1 MNFFQSSQ
9 ISYKLNQYLEL
20 KTLDI
25 DFINDLNNDL
35 VNVAEDLIDLKSKK
49 KIISLLN
56 ISFNHSIKI
65 HNTKTLELFI
75 DNIHY
80 QKLFSR
86 SIITGCFNHID
97 YNKNDLKSS
106 ETFLFLFN
114 KIKSTFVN
122 DEQLISKIFFNG
134 IHASC
139 AHKDPSLFYFKTFI
153 NDELFDKAITINN
166 SSTVQQLFLL
176 SNVYNNHFLLK
187 ELLSNEKLNTPL
199 QSIIQENPDFLL
211 NLLEHSYSYFFDFD
225 YLNIYFQNPNSNPYI
240 DYQKFANKFSEY
252 CTHHI
257 DKTLESFAIEVLNFL
272 ILEKNIEQIS
282 TTEKILDNFFDVHEL
297 FEKILSYKKLQE
309 IPINHTKNNLRQKI

>member
-35 VNVAEDLIDLKSKK
+35 VNVAKDLIDLKSK

-97 YNKNDLKSS
+97 YGKNDLKSS

-122 DEQLISKIFFNG
+122 DEQLISKIFLNG
-134 IHASC
+134 IYAAC
-139 AHKDPSLFYFKTFI
+139 AHKDPSLFYFKKFI
-153 NDELFDKAITINN
+153 NDELFDKSITINN
-166 SSTVQQLFLL
+166 SSTFQQLFLL

-187 ELLSNEKLNTPL
+187 ELLSNEKLITPV

-252 CTHHI
+252 CTHYI
-257 DKTLESFAIEVLNFL
+257 DKTLEPFAIEVLNFL